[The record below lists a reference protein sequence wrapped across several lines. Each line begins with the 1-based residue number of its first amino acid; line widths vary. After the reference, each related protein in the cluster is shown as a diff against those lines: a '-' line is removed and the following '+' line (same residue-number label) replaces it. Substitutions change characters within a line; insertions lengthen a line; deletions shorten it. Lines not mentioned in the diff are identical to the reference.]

1 MLLTKL
7 DELGKVAWLA
17 TTVAAFVVAWP
28 VGLAM
33 LAYLGGSGRVQAWYA
48 EHADASGA
56 WFNVGCRSPASG
68 SESPIRKPRA
78 TASGNKAFDDYRA
91 DAMSRLEE
99 EGREFR
105 SFLERLRQA
114 RDKAEFDGFMAERRQ
129 RPATTGPSGKDT
141 SEPAVD
147 PS

>member
-7 DELGKVAWLA
+7 DKLGKFAWLA
-17 TTVAAFVVAWP
+17 ITAAAFAVAWP

-33 LAYLGGSGRVQAWYA
+33 LAYLGGSGRLQAWDSEYA
-48 EHADASGA
+48 GASGA

-68 SESPIRKPRA
+68 SESPTRKPSA
-78 TASGNKAFDDYRA
+78 AASGNKAFDDYRA

-99 EGREFR
+99 EEREFR

>member
-7 DELGKVAWLA
+7 DELGKVAWL
-17 TTVAAFVVAWP
+17 TITVAAFAVAWP

-33 LAYLGGSGRVQAWYA
+33 LAYLGGSGRLQAWYA
-48 EHADASGA
+48 EYAGASNT
-56 WFNVGCRSPASG
+56 WFNAGRRSPASR
-68 SESPIRKPRA
+68 SEPLPRKPRA
-78 TASGNKAFDDYRA
+78 AASGNKAFDDYRA
-91 DAMSRLEE
+91 DAMSRLEQ

-129 RPATTGPSGKDT
+129 RPAATGPAARDT
-141 SEPAVD
+141 PQSDVD